1 MKGLII
7 RLAIALC
14 LGIILSYY
22 LPVKINDGL
31 IQALFTVLGIVFS
44 IAMGLLVSFNLT
56 AVLNDEFRKSI
67 RRSIG
72 STKNWLLADFA
83 ISTIVFSIGLIYSD
97 ITWNIRGYFVIRC
110 NILCISII
118 LLSLIYEIFNFR
130 LINKL
135 RIDIEERLI
144 KEKNRKKDTLK

>member
-1 MKGLII
+1 MKSLSI

-14 LGIILSYY
+14 LGMTLSYY
-22 LPVKINDGL
+22 LPMQINEGL

-56 AVLNDEFRKSI
+56 SVLNDEFRKSI
-67 RRSIG
+67 RISIG
-72 STKNWLLADFA
+72 STRNWLLADFA
-83 ISTIVFSIGLIYSD
+83 ISTLAFSIGVIYSD
-97 ITWNIRGYFVIRC
+97 VTWSIRDYSILRC

-118 LLSLIYEIFNFR
+118 LISLIYEIFNFR

-144 KEKNRKKDTLK
+144 RERNRKKDIFK